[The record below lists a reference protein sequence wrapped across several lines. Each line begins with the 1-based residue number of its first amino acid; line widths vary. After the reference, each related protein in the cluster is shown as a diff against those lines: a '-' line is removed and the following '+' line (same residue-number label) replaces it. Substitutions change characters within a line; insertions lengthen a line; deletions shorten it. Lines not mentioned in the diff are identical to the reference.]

1 MANVPVIYG
10 TRLVVGS
17 EASAGISKIQ
27 TKPYDLSIFGGL
39 SILNGPVQVGVAPL
53 GPAPLGT
60 LHVGPMSPSSGSVS
74 IAGIH
79 IAHNAIG
86 MNVVSPVAAN
96 FNGIVNISGV
106 RNQTGIANEQSVSTK
121 NGTDIKNAVNVGNSN
136 TVFNGNVRVNGT
148 FTCDAVQVKGL
159 INTQPWKKFD
169 IVHPTK
175 PGWRLSH
182 ICPEAP
188 DPEVYIRGT
197 TDSNKIEL
205 PEYWKGLVDFDTIS
219 VHLTPIGHHQSL
231 FFEKVEWNRY
241 IIIKDANGGK
251 IHCSYQIWA
260 KTKNWTEHQAEY
272 EDKGGEE

>member
-17 EASAGISKIQ
+17 EATAGISKVQ
-27 TKPYDLSIFGGL
+27 TKPYDNSIFGGL
-39 SILNGPVQVGVAPL
+39 SILNGPVQIGVAPL
-53 GPAPLGT
+53 SVPPLGT
-60 LHVGPMSPSSGSVS
+60 LQVGPMSPSSGGVS

-79 IAHNAIG
+79 VNHNAVG
-86 MNVVSPVAAN
+86 LNVQSPVAAN
-96 FNGIVNISGV
+96 FTGVVNVTGV
-106 RNQTGIANEQSVSTK
+106 RNQQGVANEQSVSNK
-121 NGTDIKNAVNVGNSN
+121 NGSDIKNAVNIGNSN

-197 TDSNKIEL
+197 TKTNKIEL
-205 PEYWKGLVDFDTIS
+205 PEYWAGLVDFETIS
-219 VHLTPIGHHQSL
+219 VHLTPIGTWQAL
-231 FFEKVEWNRY
+231 FFEKMQWNRY
-241 IIIKDANGGK
+241 IFIKNSDGAPIN
-251 IHCSYQIWA
+251 CSYQIWA
-260 KTKNWTEHQAEY
+260 KTKNWTEHQTEY
-272 EDKGGEE
+272 EDNGGDE